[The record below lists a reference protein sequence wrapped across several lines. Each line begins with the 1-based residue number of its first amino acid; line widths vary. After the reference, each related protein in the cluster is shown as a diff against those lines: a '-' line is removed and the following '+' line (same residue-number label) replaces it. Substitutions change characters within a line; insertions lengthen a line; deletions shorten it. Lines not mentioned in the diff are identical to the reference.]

1 MTRPD
6 DPVIRPQLDETLD
19 PATPAAWD
27 ELRLLGHRM
36 VDEMFDY
43 LQTVRERPV
52 WRPMPDEAKARMRQP
67 LPRAPQDPADVYA
80 DFISDVLPYPMGNIH
95 PRFWGWVIGTGTP
108 LGALADFLAAVFNP
122 NNGGGEDIANYV
134 EVQVIDWLK
143 EAVGYAP
150 GASGLLVSGASES
163 NLVALT
169 VARHVMAGWDV
180 RAQGVNPPGA
190 PHLTFY
196 ASREI
201 HSCIPRALEI
211 LGLGHDALRKIPVD
225 EGFRIDITALEAAIA
240 ADRAAGFKP
249 VCVIGAAGTVNTAAF
264 DDLNAL
270 ADLCAREKLWFHVDG
285 AFGAL
290 AALSPTLR
298 RLTRGME
305 RADSLSFD
313 LHKWMYVNYE
323 AAVVLVRS
331 SDQHYRTF
339 TTTPEYLT
347 HGTRGP
353 AAGDIWLSDLG
364 IQLSRDFKALKVWMS
379 IKEHGIDKYARLI
392 DQNVAQTR
400 ALAARVDAEPELERL
415 APVPLNIVCF
425 RYVVPG
431 LDDAALD
438 AFNTEL
444 LLRSQEHGG
453 SLVTSTRLNGR
464 YCLRACITNHRTVRA
479 DIDVFV
485 DDVLAI
491 GRQLVRELDSAG

>member
-27 ELRLLGHRM
+27 DLRLLGHRM

-249 VCVIGAAGTVNTAAF
+249 VCVIGAAGTVNTGAF

>member
-27 ELRLLGHRM
+27 DLRLLGHRM

-180 RAQGVNPPGA
+180 RADGVNPPGA

-249 VCVIGAAGTVNTAAF
+249 VCVIGAAGTVNTGAF

>member
-43 LQTVRERPV
+43 LRTVRERPV

-108 LGALADFLAAVFNP
+108 LGALADFLASVFNP

-150 GASGLLVSGASES
+150 EASGLLVSGASES

-180 RAQGVNPPGA
+180 RAQGVNPAGA
-190 PHLTFY
+190 PRLTFY

-211 LGLGHDALRKIPVD
+211 LGLGHDALRKIQVD

-240 ADRAAGFKP
+240 ADRAAGFQP
-249 VCVIGAAGTVNTAAF
+249 VCVIGAAGTVNTGAF

-270 ADLCAREKLWFHVDG
+270 ADLCAREKLWLHVDG

-400 ALAARVDAEPELERL
+400 ALAARVDSEPELERL

-464 YCLRACITNHRTVRA
+464 YCLRACITNHRTVRT

-485 DDVLAI
+485 DDVLRI
-491 GRQLVRELDSAG
+491 GRELVRELDPAG

>member
-1 MTRPD
+1 
-6 DPVIRPQLDETLD
+6 
-19 PATPAAWD
+19 
-27 ELRLLGHRM
+27 M
-36 VDEMFDY
+36 VDEMLEY
-43 LQTVRERPV
+43 LRTVRERPV
-52 WRPMPDEAKARMRQP
+52 WRPMPDEAKARMRLP
-67 LPRAPQDPADVYA
+67 LPHEPSQPADVYA
-80 DFISDVLPYPMGNIH
+80 DFLRDVLPYPMGNIH

-122 NNGGGEDIANYV
+122 NNGGGEDIANYL
-134 EVQVIDWLK
+134 ELQVIDWLK
-143 EAVGYAP
+143 EALGYP
-150 GASGLLVSGASES
+150 SDASGLLVSGASES

-180 RAQGVNPPGA
+180 RAHGVNPPGA
-190 PHLTFY
+190 PRLMFY
-196 ASREI
+196 ASTEI

-211 LGLGHDALRKIPVD
+211 LGLGHESLRKIPVD
-225 EGFRIDITALEAAIA
+225 ADFRIDLGALDAAIA
-240 ADRAAGFKP
+240 ADRAAGLKP
-249 VCVIGAAGTVNTAAF
+249 LCVVGAAGTVNTGAY

-270 ADLCAREKLWFHVDG
+270 ADLCAREGLWFHVDG

-290 AALSPTLR
+290 AALSSALR
-298 RLTRGME
+298 PLTRGME

-331 SDQHYRTF
+331 KDHHYRTF
-339 TTTPEYLT
+339 TTTPPYLA
-347 HGTRGP
+347 HGTRGA
-353 AAGDIWLSDLG
+353 AAGEIWLSDLG

-400 ALAARVDAEPELERL
+400 ALAARVDSEPELERL

-425 RYVVPG
+425 RYMVPG

-438 AFNTEL
+438 ALNTEL
-444 LLRSQEHGG
+444 LLRSHEHGG
-453 SLVTSTRLNGR
+453 SLVTSTQINGR
-464 YCLRACITNHRTVRA
+464 YCLRACITNHRTVHS

-485 DDVLAI
+485 DDILAM

>member
-6 DPVIRPQLDETLD
+6 DPVSRPQLDETLD
-19 PATPAAWD
+19 PATPADWD

-143 EAVGYAP
+143 EAVAYAP
-150 GASGLLVSGASES
+150 EASGLLVSGASES

-190 PHLTFY
+190 PRLTFY

-211 LGLGHDALRKIPVD
+211 LGLGHDALRKIP
-225 EGFRIDITALEAAIA
+225 
-240 ADRAAGFKP
+240 
-249 VCVIGAAGTVNTAAF
+249 
-264 DDLNAL
+264 
-270 ADLCAREKLWFHVDG
+270 
-285 AFGAL
+285 
-290 AALSPTLR
+290 
-298 RLTRGME
+298 
-305 RADSLSFD
+305 
-313 LHKWMYVNYE
+313 
-323 AAVVLVRS
+323 
-331 SDQHYRTF
+331 
-339 TTTPEYLT
+339 
-347 HGTRGP
+347 
-353 AAGDIWLSDLG
+353 
-364 IQLSRDFKALKVWMS
+364 
-379 IKEHGIDKYARLI
+379 
-392 DQNVAQTR
+392 
-400 ALAARVDAEPELERL
+400 
-415 APVPLNIVCF
+415 
-425 RYVVPG
+425 
-431 LDDAALD
+431 
-438 AFNTEL
+438 
-444 LLRSQEHGG
+444 
-453 SLVTSTRLNGR
+453 
-464 YCLRACITNHRTVRA
+464 
-479 DIDVFV
+479 
-485 DDVLAI
+485 
-491 GRQLVRELDSAG
+491 

>member
-6 DPVIRPQLDETLD
+6 DPVSRPQLDETLD
-19 PATPAAWD
+19 PATPADWD

-143 EAVGYAP
+143 EAVAYAP
-150 GASGLLVSGASES
+150 EASGLLVSGASES

-190 PHLTFY
+190 PRLTFY

-249 VCVIGAAGTVNTAAF
+249 VCVIGAAGTVNTGAF

-270 ADLCAREKLWFHVDG
+270 ADLCAREKLWLHVDG

-298 RLTRGME
+298 RLPRGME

-479 DIDVFV
+479 DIDVFI

-491 GRQLVRELDSAG
+491 GRQLVRELDAAG

>member
-1 MTRPD
+1 
-6 DPVIRPQLDETLD
+6 
-19 PATPAAWD
+19 
-27 ELRLLGHRM
+27 
-36 VDEMFDY
+36 
-43 LQTVRERPV
+43 
-52 WRPMPDEAKARMRQP
+52 
-67 LPRAPQDPADVYA
+67 
-80 DFISDVLPYPMGNIH
+80 
-95 PRFWGWVIGTGTP
+95 
-108 LGALADFLAAVFNP
+108 
-122 NNGGGEDIANYV
+122 
-134 EVQVIDWLK
+134 
-143 EAVGYAP
+143 
-150 GASGLLVSGASES
+150 
-163 NLVALT
+163 
-169 VARHVMAGWDV
+169 
-180 RAQGVNPPGA
+180 GVNPPGA
-190 PHLTFY
+190 PRLTFY

-249 VCVIGAAGTVNTAAF
+249 VCVIGAAGTVNTGAF

-270 ADLCAREKLWFHVDG
+270 ADLCAREKLWLHVDG

-479 DIDVFV
+479 DIDVFI

-491 GRQLVRELDSAG
+491 GRQLVRELDAAG

>member
-6 DPVIRPQLDETLD
+6 DPVSRPQLDETLD
-19 PATPAAWD
+19 PATPADWD

-150 GASGLLVSGASES
+150 EASGLLVSGASES

-190 PHLTFY
+190 PRLTFY

-225 EGFRIDITALEAAIA
+225 EGFRIDITALEATIA

-249 VCVIGAAGTVNTAAF
+249 VCVIGAAGTVNTGAF

-270 ADLCAREKLWFHVDG
+270 ADLCAREKLWLHVDG

-379 IKEHGIDKYARLI
+379 MKEHGIDKYARLI

-400 ALAARVDAEPELERL
+400 ALAARVDAEPELERI

-479 DIDVFV
+479 DIDVFI

-491 GRQLVRELDSAG
+491 GRQLVRELDAAG

>member
-6 DPVIRPQLDETLD
+6 DPVSRPQLDETLD
-19 PATPAAWD
+19 PATPADWD

-143 EAVGYAP
+143 EAVAYAP
-150 GASGLLVSGASES
+150 EASGLLVSGASES

-190 PHLTFY
+190 PRLTFY

-249 VCVIGAAGTVNTAAF
+249 VCVIGAAGTVNTGAF

-270 ADLCAREKLWFHVDG
+270 ADLCAREKLWLHVDG

-479 DIDVFV
+479 DIDVFI

-491 GRQLVRELDSAG
+491 GRQLVRELDAAG

>member
-1 MTRPD
+1 MTRQD

-43 LQTVRERPV
+43 LQSVRERPV

-143 EAVGYAP
+143 EAVGFAP

-249 VCVIGAAGTVNTAAF
+249 VCVIGAAGTVNTGAF

-323 AAVVLVRS
+323 AAVVLVQS
-331 SDQHYRTF
+331 GDQHYRTF

-392 DQNVAQTR
+392 DQNVAQIR

-431 LDDAALD
+431 MDDAALE

-464 YCLRACITNHRTVRA
+464 YCLRACITNHRTVRS
-479 DIDVFV
+479 DIDIFI
-485 DDVLAI
+485 DDILTIA
-491 GRQLVRELDSAG
+491 RQLLRELDAAG

>member
-6 DPVIRPQLDETLD
+6 DPVSRPQLDETLD
-19 PATPAAWD
+19 PATPADWD

-150 GASGLLVSGASES
+150 EASGLLVSGASES

-190 PHLTFY
+190 PRLTFY

-225 EGFRIDITALEAAIA
+225 EGFRIDITALEATIA

-249 VCVIGAAGTVNTAAF
+249 VCVIGAAGTVNTGAF

-270 ADLCAREKLWFHVDG
+270 ADLCAREKLWLHVDG

-400 ALAARVDAEPELERL
+400 ALAARVDAEPELERI

-479 DIDVFV
+479 DIDVFI

-491 GRQLVRELDSAG
+491 GRQLVRELDAAG

>member
-249 VCVIGAAGTVNTAAF
+249 VCVIGAAGTVNTGAF